1 MGMDNNQEK
10 FDKINALCESGSQAF
25 NDGDYKSA
33 VKEFV
38 RALELCRELSQIYP
52 EEFEP
57 IEGTILH
64 NLGIVYANFEK
75 YAQAEAYYT
84 EALQLRRR
92 LASQNSEVYDKDI
105 AETFSCLA
113 VVHQNAD
120 NIERAEQEY
129 KEALSIYRHLA
140 QNVSGEFDLQITGI
154 LHNLGIVCSLRKNYE
169 QAEAY
174 YTEALQLRRRLVLQN
189 PDLYDDL
196 ANTLKN
202 SASFHEKIDRIEEA
216 EAEYSEALF
225 IYRRL
230 AQTDPET
237 FEPEVAT
244 MLFCISTLEMEYFDD
259 YETAEVGLTE
269 SLEIARRCA
278 KKGDEIL
285 PTLASVLFALSNWH
299 ISAGSC
305 TQGEAECVEALKI
318 YRRLDKI
325 SPGAF
330 DEGKAMTLYNLGVLH
345 EKKADKQSE
354 VERAKKELS
363 EALSIFRKL
372 AETQYETYE
381 SRISKTTDLLE
392 KLRNATDDSHS
403 AN

>member
-1 MGMDNNQEK
+1 MSETKQNVNIPLEETELNLSS
-10 FDKINALCESGSQAF
+10 FDFQQQ
-25 NDGDYKSA
+25 
-33 VKEFV
+33 
-38 RALELCRELSQIYP
+38 LELLNHQKAELLHRKKVADHFSQTAQRKLDEIDEQILILKGFLGEKETNEIKP
-52 EEFEP
+52 EVVIEDNTNERFQSNPTQKKFEP
-57 IEGTILH
+57 RL
-64 NLGIVYANFEK
+64 IVK
-75 YAQAEAYYT
+75 GK
-84 EALQLRRR
+84 
-92 LASQNSEVYDKDI
+92 SE
-105 AETFSCLA
+105 
-113 VVHQNAD
+113 
-120 NIERAEQEY
+120 
-129 KEALSIYRHLA
+129 
-140 QNVSGEFDLQITGI
+140 
-154 LHNLGIVCSLRKNYE
+154 
-169 QAEAY
+169 
-174 YTEALQLRRRLVLQN
+174 
-189 PDLYDDL
+189 
-196 ANTLKN
+196 
-202 SASFHEKIDRIEEA
+202 EEA

-237 FEPEVAT
+237 FEPEVVA

-285 PTLASVLFALSNWH
+285 PTLASVLFVLSNWH